1 MSYIDMHACHELS
14 REEAQAAADRLA
26 ADLAQKF
33 EIEYG
38 WDGDHIHFERP
49 GVDGTITVRESEIRI
64 KARLG
69 LVLMFLKGRI
79 EQEIVSYL
87 SEHFDC
93 TFPQA

>member
-1 MSYIDMHACHELS
+1 MSYIDMHAHHALS

>member
-1 MSYIDMHACHELS
+1 MSYIDMHAHHHMS
-14 REEAQAAADRLA
+14 REDAQSAADKLA
-26 ADLAQKF
+26 ADLADKF
-33 EIEYG
+33 DIN
-38 WDGDHIHFERP
+38 WSWSGDHIHFDRP

-79 EQEIVSYL
+79 EEEIVSYL

-93 TFPQA
+93 EFS

>member
-1 MSYIDMHACHELS
+1 MSYIDMHAHHALS
-14 REEAQAAADRLA
+14 REDAQAAADRLA
-26 ADLAQKF
+26 ADLASKF
-33 EIEYG
+33 EIEYA

-79 EQEIVSYL
+79 EDEIVSYL
-87 SEHFDC
+87 TEHFDC
-93 TFPQA
+93 TFPRA